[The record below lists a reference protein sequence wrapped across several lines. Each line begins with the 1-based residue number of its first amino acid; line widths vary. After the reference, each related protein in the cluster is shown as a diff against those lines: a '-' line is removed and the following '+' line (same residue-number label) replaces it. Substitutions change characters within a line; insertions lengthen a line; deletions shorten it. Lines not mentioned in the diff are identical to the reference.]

1 MGDILFVDNLPF
13 VVGIAAGVL
22 TAASMMPQVIKT
34 IKTKNAEHVSVMMLI
49 ILIGGV
55 ILWVIY
61 GTLKKDVPI
70 ICTNSFSLLVN
81 FSMLF
86 LRWRYGGKNP
96 GR

>member
-13 VVGIAAGVL
+13 VIGIAAGVL

>member
-34 IKTKNAEHVSVMMLI
+34 IKTKNAEHVSVMILI

-55 ILWVIY
+55 ILWIVY
-61 GTLKKDVPI
+61 GFLKKDVPI

>member
-1 MGDILFVDNLPF
+1 MSDILSAQNTP
-13 VVGIAAGVL
+13 VVIGIAAGVL
-22 TAASMMPQVIKT
+22 TAVSMMPQIVKT

-55 ILWVIY
+55 ILWIVY
-61 GTLKKDVPI
+61 GFLKKDVPI

-81 FSMLF
+81 FTMLL